1 MIYFHMSIPGMP
13 TLIVRIV
20 SMIKRIEDGQ
30 NKLLSIMF
38 LSYEP
43 GFGLSQEKSV
53 DNIFVFFYLEQCT
66 RYLRCIIKTFSVCR
80 RVFVLW
86 ACLLYRGG
94 DPDQILPR

>member
-1 MIYFHMSIPGMP
+1 MP

-53 DNIFVFFYLEQCT
+53 DNIFVFFIQNN
-66 RYLRCIIKTFSVCR
+66 
-80 RVFVLW
+80 VL
-86 ACLLYRGG
+86 
-94 DPDQILPR
+94 DI

>member
-1 MIYFHMSIPGMP
+1 MP

-43 GFGLSQEKSV
+43 AFGLSLEKSV
-53 DNIFVFFYLEQCT
+53 DNIVVFYLEQCT
-66 RYLRCIIKTFSVCR
+66 RYLRCIIKTFSLCR

-86 ACLLYRGG
+86 ACLLYQGG

>member
-1 MIYFHMSIPGMP
+1 MP

-43 GFGLSQEKSV
+43 AFGLSLEKSV
-53 DNIFVFFYLEQCT
+53 DNIVVFLFRTMY
-66 RYLRCIIKTFSVCR
+66 
-80 RVFVLW
+80 
-86 ACLLYRGG
+86 
-94 DPDQILPR
+94 

>member
-53 DNIFVFFYLEQCT
+53 DNIFVFFIQNN
-66 RYLRCIIKTFSVCR
+66 
-80 RVFVLW
+80 VL
-86 ACLLYRGG
+86 
-94 DPDQILPR
+94 DI